1 VVFVAY
7 VAFGFLAV
15 PLIVRHVVV
24 PRIGSQLNG
33 SAAITRAAF
42 NPFTFGIR
50 LEDLAVADDAG
61 RTLLGFQRFEG
72 DLRLLA
78 TVFRSGYHFG
88 PALLHEPM
96 VRGDIAEDGSINL
109 VTLFEPML
117 QQLEGEP
124 AWRLPRVVVH
134 ELAVTDGRLEFS
146 DVSLIE
152 PFGLTM
158 QGLQFTVEGL
168 DTHPDHDNVHRLT
181 ASTASGAQV
190 TWEGVIRVDPFTSRG
205 TIRVTDLPLA
215 QASPY
220 VHTLTEG
227 QVEGGRMAAELEY
240 EFAPA
245 AEPRV
250 ALVRVGE
257 ARIVELAVTRDQDPL
272 LDVDQFVLTDVRLD
286 AHSRVVEVAGIAT
299 TGTRLRIRRE
309 PSGQLDIQS
318 LIRSDANATVD
329 PGTLDA
335 TPVGTPAALAGD
347 KGPISIAIDATR
359 RLLEETRQTWTV
371 RVEQMS
377 VTDYAADVTDYGRVP
392 PVELSLNMNRLLA
405 NDFGMTTGDRTIVIE
420 DLTVVAPDVRATLP
434 LLPRDPAPADAGEVD
449 AEPEDDAE
457 QDGAVALRDESV
469 DPPATIDLDALRLEA
484 RGISTGGGAIPFTL
498 ASSLQGSGRLEV
510 TGDVDPFRD
519 AAAARASVRMS
530 GVPVKP
536 FEPLTGPYLGYGVE
550 TGRMGV
556 VFPVTLQGSRIEGD
570 LEFTFDGLKLGDK
583 VDSPHAPDAPI
594 KLGLDL
600 LRDGNDRIEGTLP
613 IEGDMTDPNFSIS
626 GLVADAFVGFIGG
639 IATAPFK
646 LLGSLFGG
654 SEDVD
659 ISRVEFEPGSAVLSG
674 EALSNLDVL
683 AQALLERPALTLAAT
698 GRYDLERDEPVVRE
712 LLLEERILEL
722 IHERTTLI
730 ETVNEEAY
738 ASWVRRLYEVD
749 IGPAYDDVGTPLTV
763 EQMGATLRAAAEVSP
778 KRRAALARERAEAV
792 IDVLVRENGVPAERV
807 TAIVADGDQVL
818 ADSPRVDFA
827 LE

>member
-250 ALVRVGE
+250 ALVRVG
-257 ARIVELAVTRDQDPL
+257 ARRRPVRPDRCPPRRPQSSRRGCWDCHHWDAVADSARTVRPAGYPEPDPL
-272 LDVDQFVLTDVRLD
+272 
-286 AHSRVVEVAGIAT
+286 
-299 TGTRLRIRRE
+299 RR
-309 PSGQLDIQS
+309 
-318 LIRSDANATVD
+318 
-329 PGTLDA
+329 
-335 TPVGTPAALAGD
+335 
-347 KGPISIAIDATR
+347 K
-359 RLLEETRQTWTV
+359 
-371 RVEQMS
+371 
-377 VTDYAADVTDYGRVP
+377 
-392 PVELSLNMNRLLA
+392 
-405 NDFGMTTGDRTIVIE
+405 
-420 DLTVVAPDVRATLP
+420 
-434 LLPRDPAPADAGEVD
+434 
-449 AEPEDDAE
+449 
-457 QDGAVALRDESV
+457 
-469 DPPATIDLDALRLEA
+469 
-484 RGISTGGGAIPFTL
+484 
-498 ASSLQGSGRLEV
+498 
-510 TGDVDPFRD
+510 
-519 AAAARASVRMS
+519 
-530 GVPVKP
+530 
-536 FEPLTGPYLGYGVE
+536 
-550 TGRMGV
+550 
-556 VFPVTLQGSRIEGD
+556 
-570 LEFTFDGLKLGDK
+570 
-583 VDSPHAPDAPI
+583 
-594 KLGLDL
+594 
-600 LRDGNDRIEGTLP
+600 RDGRPRHPRRNTGWDASRARRRQGTDQHRHRRHP
-613 IEGDMTDPNFSIS
+613 E
-626 GLVADAFVGFIGG
+626 
-639 IATAPFK
+639 AP
-646 LLGSLFGG
+646 
-654 SEDVD
+654 
-659 ISRVEFEPGSAVLSG
+659 
-674 EALSNLDVL
+674 
-683 AQALLERPALTLAAT
+683 
-698 GRYDLERDEPVVRE
+698 
-712 LLLEERILEL
+712 
-722 IHERTTLI
+722 
-730 ETVNEEAY
+730 
-738 ASWVRRLYEVD
+738 
-749 IGPAYDDVGTPLTV
+749 
-763 EQMGATLRAAAEVSP
+763 
-778 KRRAALARERAEAV
+778 
-792 IDVLVRENGVPAERV
+792 
-807 TAIVADGDQVL
+807 
-818 ADSPRVDFA
+818 
-827 LE
+827 

>member
-1 VVFVAY
+1 MALFEPGQGVTMTARKRGRRRTWARRVTVTAAVVFVAY

-420 DLTVVAPDVRATLP
+420 DLTVVAPDRCRTGGRCRQ
-434 LLPRDPAPADAGEVD
+434 LLCGEGGVD
-449 AEPEDDAE
+449 A
-457 QDGAVALRDESV
+457 VAGRRRG
-469 DPPATIDLDALRLEA
+469 PARRERRSPGHDRSRCAA
-484 RGISTGGGAIPFTL
+484 TGG
-498 ASSLQGSGRLEV
+498 
-510 TGDVDPFRD
+510 
-519 AAAARASVRMS
+519 
-530 GVPVKP
+530 
-536 FEPLTGPYLGYGVE
+536 
-550 TGRMGV
+550 
-556 VFPVTLQGSRIEGD
+556 EGD
-570 LEFTFDGLKLGDK
+570 LHWWRCHSVHARIQSPGL
-583 VDSPHAPDAPI
+583 
-594 KLGLDL
+594 
-600 LRDGNDRIEGTLP
+600 
-613 IEGDMTDPNFSIS
+613 
-626 GLVADAFVGFIGG
+626 
-639 IATAPFK
+639 
-646 LLGSLFGG
+646 
-654 SEDVD
+654 
-659 ISRVEFEPGSAVLSG
+659 
-674 EALSNLDVL
+674 
-683 AQALLERPALTLAAT
+683 RPA
-698 GRYDLERDEPVVRE
+698 GGD
-712 LLLEERILEL
+712 
-722 IHERTTLI
+722 
-730 ETVNEEAY
+730 
-738 ASWVRRLYEVD
+738 RR
-749 IGPAYDDVGTPLTV
+749 
-763 EQMGATLRAAAEVSP
+763 R
-778 KRRAALARERAEAV
+778 
-792 IDVLVRENGVPAERV
+792 
-807 TAIVADGDQVL
+807 
-818 ADSPRVDFA
+818 
-827 LE
+827 